1 MLATADFPIQ
11 PLALFKILL
20 YAFRFFRF
28 KESTIHSC
36 MHACMHPFIHR
47 TVVASTQGCE
57 DGRNEG
63 EACSVGVF
71 PYTIIEN
78 RCDSLPR
85 ASYSYHT
92 RRPSPQLKD
101 SSSIGKKLA
110 MSQGRNPSASASARK
125 VQSLLEINKTLA
137 RENTFLSQQFDVLS
151 KECVSLV
158 RLVRALK
165 HSLLRTTLVP

>member
-1 MLATADFPIQ
+1 MRVRLV
-11 PLALFKILL
+11 
-20 YAFRFFRF
+20 R
-28 KESTIHSC
+28 
-36 MHACMHPFIHR
+36 
-47 TVVASTQGCE
+47 
-57 DGRNEG
+57 
-63 EACSVGVF
+63 VGVF
-71 PYTIIEN
+71 LYTIIEN

-92 RRPSPQLKD
+92 RRPSPQRKD

-158 RLVRALK
+158 R
-165 HSLLRTTLVP
+165 VPSFAFDSSAP

>member
-1 MLATADFPIQ
+1 MATADFPIQ

-20 YAFRFFRF
+20 YAFRFSALRNPRF
-28 KESTIHSC
+28 I
-36 MHACMHPFIHR
+36 HACMHASIHSLHGGGGGQHPGVLR
-47 TVVASTQGCE
+47 T
-57 DGRNEG
+57 G
-63 EACSVGVF
+63 EMRVRLVRVGVF
-71 PYTIIEN
+71 LYTIIEN

-158 RLVRALK
+158 R
-165 HSLLRTTLVP
+165 VPSFAFDSSAP

>member
-1 MLATADFPIQ
+1 LATADFPIQ

-28 KESTIHSC
+28 KESTIHSF
-36 MHACMHPFIHR
+36 MHAFIHSFIARWWWWPAPRGAAR
-47 TVVASTQGCE
+47 T
-57 DGRNEG
+57 G
-63 EACSVGVF
+63 EMRVRLVRVGVF
-71 PYTIIEN
+71 LYTIIEN

-158 RLVRALK
+158 R
-165 HSLLRTTLVP
+165 VPSFAFDSSAP